1 MKPLG
6 PIPAGF
12 DAVDGILAI
21 DGIKVTDL
29 VERAGATPT
38 WRALVAA
45 EGGAPQPHQWAYMYW
60 KKHYFS

>member
-1 MKPLG
+1 MPR
-6 PIPAGF
+6 GF
-12 DAVDGILAI
+12 MN
-21 DGIKVTDL
+21 VTSTASGTALEDFPC
-29 VERAGATPT
+29 ERAGATPT